1 LIGATGSPLHSV
13 ASEIER
19 GLTQVDYE
27 TEQVRLI
34 DLVMGDSDE
43 EGLSKAER
51 LDSRMTAGSEFRQR
65 NERGDALALLGIR
78 EMRAIREAA
87 DSPGERAYVI
97 TSLKNPQELSTLRA
111 VYGPRLVALGIHC
124 PREVRLDHLTD
135 RLANSGTDE
144 EQARLMA
151 EGFIERDADEGDPLG
166 QNIDATFHEA
176 DCFVQVKDPSSG
188 DPGLTDQIERLLRVI
203 FGDPFQTPTRD
214 ERAMFMAAGAA
225 AQSAELT
232 RQVGASVMREDGSII
247 SVGCNEVPKFGGG
260 VYWEGDEPDHREFTR
275 KFDSAAAARTE
286 FAEAIAEVL
295 ETKLGLDPAV
305 LNSDLSGEIEAEL
318 RGVTEFGRAAHAEM
332 TALFSAAAAEASV
345 VGATVF
351 TTTFPCHTC
360 TRYMLTAG
368 ISRVVFV
375 SPYVRSWAARLYPES
390 IDIEPRSRDDNGERM
405 RVEPFIGIAPRQYL
419 EYFSSGHRWGARRTR
434 SDRRGRVIE
443 FEPSRATPTSSEL
456 DPSLDSELGLSAS
469 ELTER
474 ERVAVEIAS
483 TLA

>member
-1 LIGATGSPLHSV
+1 M
-13 ASEIER
+13 ER
-19 GLTQVDYE
+19 GLSRFGYDTNHIK
-27 TEQVRLI
+27 LI
-34 DLVMGDSDE
+34 DLVSGAED

-51 LDSRMTAGSEFRQR
+51 LDRRMTLGSEFRQR

-78 EMRAIREAA
+78 EIRAIREAA

-111 VYGPRLVALGIHC
+111 VYGPRLVALGVHC
-124 PREVRLDHLTD
+124 PREIRRDY
-135 RLANSGTDE
+135 LAERIARSGTDE
-144 EQARLMA
+144 ERAHDLA

-176 DCFVQVKDPSSG
+176 DCFLEVGDPSGESG
-188 DPGLTDQIERLLRVI
+188 LDGQIERTLRVV
-203 FGDPFQTPTRD
+203 FGDPFQTPTRE

-232 RQVGASVMREDGSII
+232 RQVGAAVMRDDGSII

-260 VYWEGDEPDHREFTR
+260 VYWEGDDPDHREFTR
-275 KFDSAAAARTE
+275 KHDSAAAARTE
-286 FAEAIAEVL
+286 LARAISGQLKA
-295 ETKLGLDPAV
+295 KLGIDPAI
-305 LNSDLSGEIEAEL
+305 SDEDLSNEIEAGL

-405 RVEPFIGIAPRQYL
+405 RVEPFIGIAPRRYL
-419 EYFSSGHRWGARRTR
+419 KYFETDWRVRDIRFTAR
-434 SDRRGRVIE
+434 SDASGRVVPFDRASAIPIISRYGVLGNS
-443 FEPSRATPTSSEL
+443 PSLTSVLEDEELALNIAEEL
-456 DPSLDSELGLSAS
+456 D
-469 ELTER
+469 
-474 ERVAVEIAS
+474 
-483 TLA
+483 